1 MKTPPLFYYLIFVL
15 LLFLG
20 TGVFVNEK
28 DCGHWYYCGLES
40 PTR

>member
-1 MKTPPLFYYLIFVL
+1 MRVWFWLLAILFV
-15 LLFLG
+15 LFLG

-28 DCGHWYYCGLES
+28 ECGHWYYCGLES